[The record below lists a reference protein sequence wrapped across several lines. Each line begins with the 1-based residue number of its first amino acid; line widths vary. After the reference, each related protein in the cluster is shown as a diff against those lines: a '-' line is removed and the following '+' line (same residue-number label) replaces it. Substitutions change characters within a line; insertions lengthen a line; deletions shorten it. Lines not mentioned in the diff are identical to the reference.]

1 MILAVTFAEKLQMN
15 MKSGEEMR
23 YDLVDQRPQLGD
35 NSCVFCLVRNG
46 EGRECAASI
55 CKPFFP
61 LAKLFF
67 LRLFP

>member
-35 NSCVFCLVRNG
+35 NFVVAFSVLFEMEKVATARHPF
-46 EGRECAASI
+46 AS
-55 CKPFFP
+55 
-61 LAKLFF
+61 LFS
-67 LRLFP
+67 L